1 MDENTISKGYH
12 YESYS
17 TEYQDEEGNIYTNS
31 SVRIRELDDGE
42 VGILLAGN
50 NSIFDPTLTPR
61 MLSVPSEYDI
71 ISDIESPSQD
81 ENEDTDL
88 SGEDYNSD
96 DNDDDDDT
104 SSLEEKWFPSL
115 LRHSWIHGLDDN
127 ENIDDDDTTWIEKIK
142 DIIYSNEIIEKEN
155 NSDYDGEKEHKRKR
169 SKKSNDHHHRHPNYS
184 TVTTTT
190 TTTLVPVEIVYLLLN
205 D

>member
-1 MDENTISKGYH
+1 MDENKITKGYH

-17 TEYQDEEGNIYTNS
+17 TSYQDEEGNTYTNS

-61 MLSVPSEYDI
+61 MLSVPSDYDI
-71 ISDIESPSQD
+71 ISDV
-81 ENEDTDL
+81 ED
-88 SGEDYNSD
+88 ND
-96 DNDDDDDT
+96 DDDDDDDGDDDDDDT

-115 LRHSWIHGLDDN
+115 LRHSWIHGLDDSDD
-127 ENIDDDDTTWIEKIK
+127 IDDDTSWIEKIK
-142 DIIYSNEIIEKEN
+142 DIIYSNEVIEKEN
-155 NSDYDGEKEHKRKR
+155 NNDRDNEKEHKRKR
-169 SKKSNDHHHRHPNYS
+169 SKKSNDHHHRHSNYS
-184 TVTTTT
+184 TVTTTTTTT